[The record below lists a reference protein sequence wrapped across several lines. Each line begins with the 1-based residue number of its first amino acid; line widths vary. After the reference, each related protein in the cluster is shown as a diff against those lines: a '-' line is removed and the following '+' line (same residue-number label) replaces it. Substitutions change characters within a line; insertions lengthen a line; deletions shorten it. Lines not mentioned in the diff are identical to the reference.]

1 VDRKNARFNLNHKK
15 RKKLVKL
22 KEVEMKT
29 RMLFILAG
37 CLLLSNVSLYAAKDA
52 KETLKDSFLG
62 AGSGT
67 VGAFASG
74 AKAKD
79 VWKGALAGTAVN
91 VVGGALVDGMS
102 GERVTSVERVQSLP
116 GQDAYSQGYQA
127 GYSNGFQAG
136 YVQGLRDGV
145 RDATGGYRDI
155 QAPYPQQQQ
164 RGYQGR

>member
-1 VDRKNARFNLNHKK
+1 MKFNSVVI
-15 RKKLVKL
+15 LVG
-22 KEVEMKT
+22 
-29 RMLFILAG
+29 FIL
-37 CLLLSNVSLYAAKDA
+37 LSTNPLYAGDP
-52 KETLKDSFLG
+52 KETLKDSLLG

-91 VVGGALVDGMS
+91 VVGGAIVDGMS
-102 GERVTSVERVQSLP
+102 GERVTSVQRVQNMP
-116 GQDAYSQGYQA
+116 GQDAYTQGYQA

-145 RDATGGYRDI
+145 RDATGGYQNI
-155 QAPYPQQQQ
+155 PGPYAPPQQ
-164 RGYQGR
+164 RYQGQ